1 MNWSLKMT
9 SLCYR
14 CSLESDDKRTVERS
28 MMQAESLLK
37 DYNDAKASVA
47 RRMDLFFT
55 SGMRPIW
62 TLEEKW
68 ANVMVSLG
76 LVKRA
81 LEVFIKLGLW
91 EDVIACYNLLNLK
104 HKVCIFYIL
113 SIIQLKIV
121 HL

>member
-1 MNWSLKMT
+1 MESTKNWSLKMT

-37 DYNDAKASVA
+37 DYSDVKTSVA
-47 RRMDLFFT
+47 RRMDLFFA

-68 ANVMVSLG
+68 GNIMFSLG
-76 LVKRA
+76 LVKGA

-91 EDVIACYNLLNLK
+91 EDVITCYTVLNLK
-104 HKVCIFYIL
+104 HKVLYFIQKL
-113 SIIQLKIV
+113 SSN
-121 HL
+121 